1 MLFSSLRRITRDGS
15 WIPEIDGLRF
25 LAIFSV
31 FLFHLGT
38 ELSSRIGPAPD
49 TLFFSPIHNG
59 FRGVDLFF
67 TISGF
72 VLALPFARQYLGDGG
87 PVALRKYYLR
97 RLTRIEPP
105 YLIALAGCT
114 ALYAVYSHQWPTALT
129 HSAASAIYL
138 HSLIFGYPSLVNGVL
153 WSLEVEVQFY
163 LIAPVL
169 MQLYR
174 LRSFRAR
181 LICYL
186 AIASASYMAEL
197 FLRTPRLDLSLPSSL
212 SFFVMGLLAADM
224 YVSRRVRLGEGLNDL
239 AGLGA
244 LAALFALS
252 QPSFFWFGPVCTLL
266 LCIAA
271 LHGHWL
277 RRVLAAPWLAITG
290 GMCYSIYLLHLK
302 LIEICL
308 FLTSRRIAPR
318 WSYTEN
324 YLLQMLA
331 AGAFVFLL
339 SALFYRWVERPC
351 MDPAWPSKLLRN
363 IKGRRRIE
371 PEAFNTSGV
380 LE

>member
-31 FLFHLGT
+31 FLFHLGN
-38 ELSSRIGPAPD
+38 ELSAQIGPAPNS
-49 TLFFSPIHNG
+49 LFFLPIHNG

-72 VLALPFARQYLGDGG
+72 VLALPFARQYLAKGS

-105 YLIALAGCT
+105 YLVALAGCT
-114 ALYAVYSHQWPTALT
+114 ALYAVHNHSWPTTLA

-174 LRSFRAR
+174 FHSFYVR

-186 AIASASYMAEL
+186 TIASASYIAEL
-197 FLRTPRLDLSLPSSL
+197 FFRTPRIDLSLPSSL
-212 SFFVMGLLAADM
+212 SFFVMGLLIADM
-224 YVSRRVRLGEGLNDL
+224 YVLRRIRLAETLSDMV
-239 AGLGA
+239 GLGA
-244 LAALFALS
+244 LTALFALS
-252 QPSFFWFGPVCTLL
+252 QPSFFWFGPICMLL

-271 LHGHWL
+271 LQGHWL
-277 RRVLAAPWLAITG
+277 RRVLAAPWIAITG

-308 FLTSRRIAPR
+308 FLTSRGISPR
-318 WSYTEN
+318 WSYAQN

-331 AGAFVFLL
+331 AGAFVFLF
-339 SALFYRWVERPC
+339 SALFYRFVERPC

-363 IKGRRRIE
+363 VKGRRRIE
-371 PEAFNTSGV
+371 VEAFNTRGV